1 MKAIVKLLT
10 ILARVH
16 SGVPNK
22 SVCPKSDKCFRCRSF
37 PCLPSTDVLAYMEEI
52 LAMSDISDDELDKT
66 NDESAMDWQSSLNDD
81 WETVVASDVKRSER
95 LRHIHVFQ

>member
-1 MKAIVKLLT
+1 
-10 ILARVH
+10 
-16 SGVPNK
+16 
-22 SVCPKSDKCFRCRSF
+22 
-37 PCLPSTDVLAYMEEI
+37 MEEI